1 MALRSIILFA
11 FLFCLSNNVFA
22 QTDIDKGK
30 ALYGKLCAFC
40 HGIEGAGDGPA
51 AQYLNPPPR
60 DFTMGLYKWKSTP
73 FDEYAPSD
81 EDLNRMISGM
91 RSHDS
96 IPGWDGMNGTS
107 MPGWSDVLGKTE
119 VSQVAAYLKSLAGYE
134 RAEKPAIDL
143 SGKVK
148 PDSASLERGKA
159 LFKDRCSECHGEA
172 GRGNAT
178 KKLKDDWGART
189 WPRDLT
195 EGWTFRAGST
205 PEDIYTRIT
214 VGISGTQMP
223 SFADPASKKVM
234 TDAERWDVA
243 NYAASLSEPEKKP
256 VVNAVLKAMKVDGKL
271 PEGPMDG
278 LWDKAALSGFY
289 LFPQIFTDDKAY
301 APSIVSVSARAV
313 YNDEE
318 IAFLLEWDDPTN
330 SMPWDPKSIEIADG
344 ELFPDSAA
352 IQFPAGQ
359 IKPGDRPYFG
369 MGGSKPVTIWQWKS
383 HESIESGQAARV
395 IDARGVK
402 NIIPRS
408 ADGQV
413 TANGLY
419 DMGRWRVVVK
429 GPLKGSDKDPAF
441 EEGAF
446 MPVAFALW
454 DGSNGDKGGKHL
466 MTGWQ
471 WMALEKEGEGPSWF
485 WPVAVGVIVL
495 CAELLWL
502 VSARR
507 KK

>member
-1 MALRSIILFA
+1 MALRFFILF
-11 FLFCLSNNVFA
+11 VFFFSFADSALA

-30 ALYGKLCAFC
+30 ALYARLCAYC

-51 AQYLNPPPR
+51 AQFLNPVPR
-60 DFTMGLYKWKSTP
+60 DFTMGLFKWKSTP

-81 EDLNRMISGM
+81 EDLARMISGM

-119 VSQVAAYLKSLAGYE
+119 VVQIAAYLKSLADYE
-134 RAEKPAIDL
+134 KAEKPAIDP

-172 GRGNAT
+172 GRGNGT

-243 NYAASLSEPEKKP
+243 NYAASLNEPEKKP
-256 VVNAVLKAMKVDGKL
+256 VVNAVLKATKVDGKL
-271 PEGPMDG
+271 PEGPVDG

-289 LFPQIFTDDKAY
+289 LFPQIFTAEKAY
-301 APSIVSVSARAV
+301 TPSIGSVSVRAV
-313 YNDEE
+313 YNDKE
-318 IAFLLEWDDPTN
+318 IAFLFEWDDPTN
-330 SMPWDPKSIEIADG
+330 SMPWDTKSIEIADG
-344 ELFPDSAA
+344 ELFPDAAA

-369 MGGSKPVTIWQWKS
+369 MGGPKPVTIWHWKS
-383 HESIESGQAARV
+383 PESIESGQSARV

-402 NIIPRS
+402 NIIPRY

-413 TANGLY
+413 IANGLY
-419 DMGRWRVVVK
+419 DRGRWRVVVK
-429 GPLKGSDKDPAF
+429 GPFKGSDKDPAF
-441 EEGAF
+441 EEGVF
-446 MPVAFALW
+446 MPLAFALW
-454 DGSNGDKGGKHL
+454 DGSNGDKAGKHL

-485 WPVAVGVIVL
+485 WPVAVGIIVL
-495 CAELLWL
+495 CAEFLWL
-502 VSARR
+502 LSARR

>member
-1 MALRSIILFA
+1 MALRFFILIVFVLGFA
-11 FLFCLSNNVFA
+11 GGAFA

-30 ALYGKLCAFC
+30 ALYEKLCAFC
-40 HGIEGAGDGPA
+40 HGPEGAGDGPA
-51 AQYLNPPPR
+51 SKYMNPPPR

-81 EDLNRMISGM
+81 EDLSRMISGM

-107 MPGWSDVLGKTE
+107 MPGWSDVLGKAE
-119 VSQVAAYLKSLAGYE
+119 VKELAAYLKSLAGYE
-134 RAEKPAIDL
+134 KAEKPAVDL

-148 PDSASLERGKA
+148 PESKSLERGKA

-214 VGISGTQMP
+214 AGISGTQMP
-223 SFADPASKKVM
+223 SFADPVSKKIM
-234 TDAERWDVA
+234 TDAERWDAA
-243 NYAASLSEPEKKP
+243 NYAASLNEPERKP
-256 VVNAVLKAMKVDGKL
+256 VVNAALKAAKVDGGL
-271 PEGPMDG
+271 PEGPADG
-278 LWDKAALSGFY
+278 LWDKAALSGFF
-289 LFPQIFTDDKAY
+289 LFPQIFSGDKAY
-301 APSIVSVSARAV
+301 TPSINSVSIRAM
-313 YNDEE
+313 YNDKE

-330 SMPWDPKSIEIADG
+330 SMPWDQKSIEIADG
-344 ELFPDSAA
+344 ELFPDAAA

-359 IKPGDRPYFG
+359 IKPGERPYFG
-369 MGGSKPVTIWQWKS
+369 MGGPKPVTIWQWKGP
-383 HESIESGQAARV
+383 ESIESGQAARV
-395 IDARGVK
+395 IDACGVK
-402 NIIPRS
+402 NMTHRL
-408 ADGQV
+408 ADGLV
-413 TANGLY
+413 FASGHY
-419 DMGRWRVVVK
+419 DRGRWRVVLK

-441 EEGAF
+441 EEGGF
-446 MPVAFALW
+446 MPIAFALW
-454 DGSNGDKGGKHL
+454 DGSNGDKGGRHL

-471 WMALEKEGEGPSWF
+471 WMALEKEGEGPSYF
-485 WPVAVGVIVL
+485 WPAAVGIIVF
-495 CAELLWL
+495 CAELFWL

-507 KK
+507 KN